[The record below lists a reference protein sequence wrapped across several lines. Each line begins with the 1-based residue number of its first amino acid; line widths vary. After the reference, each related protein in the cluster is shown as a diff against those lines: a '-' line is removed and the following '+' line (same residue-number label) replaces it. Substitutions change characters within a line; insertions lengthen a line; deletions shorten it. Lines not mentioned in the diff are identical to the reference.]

1 MEVLIPKG
9 VCDGATLD
17 DVAAIT
23 YHKSDGT
30 TDMTTFTYD
39 AICTAFQDGGMRG

>member
-9 VCDGATLD
+9 VCDGATFD
-17 DVAAIT
+17 DTAAIT
-23 YHKSDGT
+23 YYKSDGT

-39 AICTAFQDGGMRG
+39 QICTAFQDSGMHG